1 MSNSENPPLANPEAQ
16 PKDHSD
22 LSNRVQTLRSA
33 LLMVIA
39 AILLLTGTFFIF
51 LFREVILIRRQSD
64 ELSRIVLDYQKTAVP
79 QLQEF
84 KGKLHDFAKTNP
96 NFAPVYSKYF
106 GTNAPEP
113 TLPTTRATVALP
125 TTPPSTHSQATGL
138 FSAGQLGHDRIHV
151 VDAASPGAAAEGLKG
166 CPESGVVG

>member
-51 LFREVILIRRQSD
+51 LFREVILIRRQSE

-113 TLPTTRATVALP
+113 APNINKLPN
-125 TTPPSTHSQATGL
+125 PPSPLREQ
-138 FSAGQLGHDRIHV
+138 
-151 VDAASPGAAAEGLKG
+151 P
-166 CPESGVVG
+166 